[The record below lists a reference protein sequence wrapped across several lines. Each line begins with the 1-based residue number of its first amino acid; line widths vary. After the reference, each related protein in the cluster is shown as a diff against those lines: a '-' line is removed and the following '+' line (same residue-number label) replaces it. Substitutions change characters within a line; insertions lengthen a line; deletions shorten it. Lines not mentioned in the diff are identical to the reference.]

1 MRRLPVFILIDSSK
15 SMNGEPI
22 NSVNRGIELM
32 LKTLRTNP
40 FALETVYLNILSFN
54 TNAFEV
60 RPFSDLLQNQM
71 CCIEAK
77 GQTNLGKGLDFLI
90 SNLNSHIIK
99 GTREIKGDWKPLIFI
114 MTDGRFGDAWK
125 NKLDILKQS
134 GLGELVICACGENC
148 NLRILESMGGTLLIM
163 EDISEKSILALF
175 RWISGS
181 INNQSIGIQ
190 KMNQQKSFSNNYN
203 KIYLSQ

>member
-15 SMNGEPI
+15 SMNGKPI
-22 NSVNRGIELM
+22 DSVNRGIELM

-60 RPFSDLLQNQM
+60 RPFSDLLQDQW
-71 CCIEAK
+71 CSIEAK
-77 GQTNLGKGLDFLI
+77 GQTNFGKGLDILI

-99 GTREIKGDWKPLIFI
+99 ATKELKGDWKPLIFI

-125 NKLDILKQS
+125 RKLDVLKQS
-134 GLGELVICACGENC
+134 GLGELVICACGETC
-148 NLRILESMGGTLLIM
+148 NLRVLETMGGTLLIM
-163 EDISEKSILALF
+163 EDISENSILALF
-175 RWISGS
+175 RWISSS
-181 INNQSIGIQ
+181 INHQSIGIH
-190 KMNQQKSFSNNYN
+190 KMNKQKRFSNDFK
-203 KIYLSQ
+203 KIYLSK